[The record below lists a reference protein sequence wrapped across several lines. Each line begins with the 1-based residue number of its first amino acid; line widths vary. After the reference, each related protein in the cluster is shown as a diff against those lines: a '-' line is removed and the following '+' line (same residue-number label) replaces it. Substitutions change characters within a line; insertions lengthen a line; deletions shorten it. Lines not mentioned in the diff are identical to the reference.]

1 MKRRDFL
8 KSVSG
13 LAATSAL
20 TPAPAIWSAAKAD
33 ARSETL
39 LIVSEGGPNNLDI
52 HGVGTNVPGY
62 EVSWNCY
69 DRLISHEM
77 KEGPGGV
84 PYYDRDKFKPEL
96 AEDMNISDMSV
107 TFKLKKNAKFHDGTP
122 VTAKDAK
129 WSLDRAV
136 SVGGFPTF
144 QMSAGSLT
152 KAEQFVVVDDNT
164 VRVDFA
170 KKDRLTVPDLA
181 VIVPCI
187 VNSELVKKNAG
198 EKDPWG
204 LEFTKQQTAGSG
216 AYKVT
221 KWTAGTEV
229 IMERNDD
236 WVGGPLPKIKRVIW
250 RMVPQAGNR
259 RALLE
264 RGDADI
270 SYELPN
276 KDFQEL
282 KAAGKLNIVS
292 LPFSN
297 GIQYLGMNVTK
308 PPFNNPKVREA
319 IAYAVPYQ
327 KIMDVVLFGL
337 ANPMFGAPAS
347 KATEVAWPQPT
358 KYFTD
363 MAKAKALLTEAGYPD
378 GFETTISFDLN
389 FAGINEPLCV
399 LVQES
404 LAQIG
409 IKTTINKVP
418 GANWRTELNKKEM
431 PLYTNVFS
439 GWLDYPEYFFYWCY
453 HGNNSVFNTMSYKS
467 PEMDKLID
475 GARVAAAAGDK
486 ATYDTDVKGLVD
498 LAFTDIP
505 RIPLYQ
511 PFVNVA
517 MQKNITRIS
526 ILVPPPPRLSRA
538 GEGVTRHADHD
549 RQAAAVCDPVADRG
563 RDRDVPADPRAA
575 GRSRGVFRGSCGG
588 QGSGRADPQEARP
601 RQAADRA
608 VLPLH
613 QRSRPWR
620 FRQLADHGPA
630 GRDRNQEPSAGVGR
644 ADAARP
650 RSFPS

>member
-13 LAATSAL
+13 LAAGAL
-20 TPAPAIWSAAKAD
+20 APTAPAIWSPAKAD

-62 EVSWNCY
+62 EVCWNCY

-77 KEGPGGV
+77 KSGPGGV
-84 PYYDRDKFKPEL
+84 PYYDRDKIKGEL
-96 AEDMNISDMSV
+96 AEDMNLSDMSV
-107 TFKLKKNAKFHDGTP
+107 TFKLKKNAKFHDGAP
-122 VTAKDAK
+122 VTAKDVK

-144 QMSAGSLT
+144 QMAAGSLT
-152 KAEQFVVVDDNT
+152 KTEQFVVVDDST
-164 VRVDFA
+164 VRIDFL
-170 KKDRLTVPDLA
+170 KKDKLTIPDLA
-181 VIVPCI
+181 VIVPS
-187 VNSELVKKNAG
+187 VFNSELLKKNAS

-204 LEFTKQQTAGSG
+204 MEYAKQQTAGSG

-236 WVGGPLPKIKRVIW
+236 WVGGPVPKVRRVIW

-276 KDFQEL
+276 KDFQEM
-282 KAAGKLNIVS
+282 KTESKLNVVS
-292 LPFSN
+292 IPYSN
-297 GIQYLGMNVTK
+297 GIQYIGMNVTK
-308 PPFNNPKVREA
+308 PPFDNPKVRQA
-319 IAYAVPYQ
+319 VAYALPYQ
-327 KIMDVVLFGL
+327 KIMDAVMFGL
-337 ANPMFGAPAS
+337 ANPLFGAPAD
-347 KATEVAWPQPT
+347 KPTEVVWPQPH
-358 KYFTD
+358 KYNTD
-363 MAKAKALLTEAGYPD
+363 MDKAKVLMAEAAPN
-378 GFETTISFDLN
+378 GFDTTLSFDLN
-389 FAGINEPLCV
+389 FAQVNEPLCV

-418 GANWRTELNKKEM
+418 GANWRTEFTKKEM
-431 PLYTNVFS
+431 PLFTNVFS
-439 GWLDYPEYFFYWCY
+439 GWLDYPEYFFFWAY
-453 HGNNSVFNTMSYKS
+453 HGQNSIFNTMSYKS

-475 GARVAAAAGDK
+475 GARAAAASGDK
-486 ATYDTDVKGLVD
+486 VAYDTDVKGFID
-498 LAFTDIP
+498 LAFADVP

-517 MQKNITRIS
+517 MQKNVSGYQYWFHRRLDYRS
-526 ILVPPPPRLSRA
+526 LVK
-538 GEGVTRHADHD
+538 G
-549 RQAAAVCDPVADRG
+549 
-563 RDRDVPADPRAA
+563 
-575 GRSRGVFRGSCGG
+575 
-588 QGSGRADPQEARP
+588 
-601 RQAADRA
+601 
-608 VLPLH
+608 
-613 QRSRPWR
+613 
-620 FRQLADHGPA
+620 
-630 GRDRNQEPSAGVGR
+630 
-644 ADAARP
+644 
-650 RSFPS
+650 

>member
-8 KSVSG
+8 KSVTG
-13 LAATSAL
+13 VAAGAL
-20 TPAPAIWSAAKAD
+20 VPAPAIWSAAKAD

-52 HGVGTNVPGY
+52 HGIGTNVPGY

-77 KEGPGGV
+77 KSGPGGV

-96 AEDMNISDMSV
+96 AEDMNVGDMSV
-107 TFKLKKNAKFHDGTP
+107 TFKLKKNAKFHDGAP
-122 VTAKDAK
+122 VTARDVK

-152 KAEQFVVVDDNT
+152 KPEQFVVVDDST

-170 KKDRLTVPDLA
+170 RKDRLTIPDLA
-181 VIVPCI
+181 VIVPCV
-187 VNSELVKKNAG
+187 VNSELVKKNAS

-204 LEFTKQQTAGSG
+204 LEYTKQQTAGSG

-236 WVGGPLPKIKRVIW
+236 WVSGPMPKIKRVIW

-297 GIQYLGMNVTK
+297 GIQYIGMNVTK
-308 PPFNNPKVREA
+308 PPFDNLKVRQA
-319 IAYAVPYQ
+319 VAYAIPYQ
-327 KIMDVVLFGL
+327 KIMDAVLFGL
-337 ANPMFGAPAS
+337 ANPLFGAPAD
-347 KATEVAWPQPT
+347 KPTEVAWPQPT
-358 KYFTD
+358 KYVTD
-363 MAKAKALLTEAGYPD
+363 MDKAKALMAEAGYPN

-399 LVQES
+399 LTQES

-431 PLYTNVFS
+431 PLFTNVFS

-467 PEMDKLID
+467 PEMDRLID
-475 GARVAAAAGDK
+475 GARTAASTGDQ
-486 ATYDTDVKGLVD
+486 ATYDGDVKGFVD
-498 LAFTDIP
+498 LAFADIP

-511 PFVNVA
+511 PYVNVA
-517 MQKNITRIS
+517 MQKNITGYQYWFHRRLDYRA
-526 ILVPPPPRLSRA
+526 LVK
-538 GEGVTRHADHD
+538 G
-549 RQAAAVCDPVADRG
+549 
-563 RDRDVPADPRAA
+563 
-575 GRSRGVFRGSCGG
+575 
-588 QGSGRADPQEARP
+588 
-601 RQAADRA
+601 
-608 VLPLH
+608 
-613 QRSRPWR
+613 
-620 FRQLADHGPA
+620 
-630 GRDRNQEPSAGVGR
+630 
-644 ADAARP
+644 
-650 RSFPS
+650 